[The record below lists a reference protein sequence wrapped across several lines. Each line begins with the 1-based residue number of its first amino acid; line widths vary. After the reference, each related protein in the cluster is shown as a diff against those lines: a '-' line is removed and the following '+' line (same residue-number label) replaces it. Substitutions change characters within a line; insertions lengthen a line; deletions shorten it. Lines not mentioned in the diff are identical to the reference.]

1 MCVIIIIII
10 FLPVTVIAS
19 AAVHYPYISI
29 ITRPAN
35 LVVTALTELDY
46 GQALS
51 WWCSLPVHCNECL
64 RCLAHRASVLTN
76 VLVLVSILH
85 VLVLIVADLSWMSE
99 LPRWPC
105 LIFDRCLSFGAHRL
119 WTVLNVLAAAFTACH
134 FWWMSE
140 FSCSSSTICML
151 Q

>member
-29 ITRPAN
+29 IKRLAN
-35 LVVTALTELDY
+35 LLVTALTELDY

-51 WWCSLPVHCNECL
+51 WWCPLPVHCNECL

-85 VLVLIVADLSWMSE
+85 VLVLIVADLS
-99 LPRWPC
+99 
-105 LIFDRCLSFGAHRL
+105 
-119 WTVLNVLAAAFTACH
+119 
-134 FWWMSE
+134 
-140 FSCSSSTICML
+140 
-151 Q
+151 

>member
-1 MCVIIIIII
+1 MLLLSLLSS
-10 FLPVTVIAS
+10 FPLTVIAS

-29 ITRPAN
+29 IKRLAN
-35 LVVTALTELDY
+35 LLVTALTELDY

-85 VLVLIVADLSWMSE
+85 VLVLIVADL
-99 LPRWPC
+99 
-105 LIFDRCLSFGAHRL
+105 
-119 WTVLNVLAAAFTACH
+119 
-134 FWWMSE
+134 
-140 FSCSSSTICML
+140 
-151 Q
+151 

>member
-1 MCVIIIIII
+1 MSIYIIMCVIIIIII

-29 ITRPAN
+29 IKRLAN
-35 LVVTALTELDY
+35 LLVTALTELDY

-51 WWCSLPVHCNECL
+51 WWCSVPVHCNECL

-85 VLVLIVADLSWMSE
+85 VLVLIVADL
-99 LPRWPC
+99 
-105 LIFDRCLSFGAHRL
+105 
-119 WTVLNVLAAAFTACH
+119 
-134 FWWMSE
+134 
-140 FSCSSSTICML
+140 
-151 Q
+151 